1 MLWDVAVSTCHKH
14 HLNWRC
20 ETPQQLR
27 SDGDVIA
34 GRAFSFF
41 ICSLLNDTVSRTE
54 YIALNIWLKTWFC
67 ERFGHVLLAI

>member
-34 GRAFSFF
+34 GRTFSFLF
-41 ICSLLNDTVSRTE
+41 VVYLTTLSVE
-54 YIALNIWLKTWFC
+54 QNI
-67 ERFGHVLLAI
+67 